1 MIIRWMLLFFWIEV
15 QNDIPCFFSMFIV
28 LLYETKQFVAHA
40 IKGEVSVFVSAKTDH
55 F

>member
-1 MIIRWMLLFFWIEV
+1 MFLFFLIEV
-15 QNDIPCFFSMFIV
+15 QNGSSCFFSMFIF
-28 LLYETKQFVAHA
+28 LLYETKQFVAHT